1 MSSLLKRWA
10 HQSPLLPALIT
21 ATHQYT
27 WRELADKVDQMAAGL
42 TQQGVEAGRVVTS
55 VGKNSVEQLMVYL
68 ACLELGAINALTM
81 PQTKSELDVK
91 LATLYQDPRESHIWF
106 TQPLS
111 SAPCTATIT
120 PETEHT
126 FQTDYTVETD
136 CTFEIDCTYQ
146 TDHAP
151 MSLCCDV
158 QSRYDHDALAS
169 IVFTSG
175 STGTPKAVAHS
186 SRQHFA
192 SAQGLL
198 AVFPFKQGDCWLLS
212 LPLYHVSGLAIVYR
226 WLLSGAGLK
235 IGSGELS
242 QDIEGVTHASL
253 VATQLRRLLDSAQP
267 LQLKQVL
274 LGGGHVDH
282 ALSQQAAQRGIE
294 TWLGYGLTEA
304 ASTVTAKRIDCTYSA
319 GHLLAKRRLKIEGQR
334 IYIGGDTLASGYY
347 QCGQLTSLTVNGWFD
362 TKDLGEWLGDELR
375 IIGRADNQ
383 FISGGENI
391 HCEEIEQVLNRHP
404 MLDFALVVPVADREF
419 GHRPVAVIIPTDG
432 FDRDIMPEYLESQ
445 LSRFKWPTAYYSM
458 PADLSENGIKISR
471 YAVKQWLK
479 LNYQIE

>member
-1 MSSLLKRWA
+1 MSSLLKHWA

-21 ATHQYT
+21 PTHQYT
-27 WRELADKVDQMAAGL
+27 WRELADKVDQVAAGL
-42 TQQGVEAGRVVTS
+42 TQQGIQAGHVITS
-55 VGKNSVEQLMVYL
+55 VGKNSVEQLLVYL

-91 LATLYQDPRESHIWF
+91 LATLYQDPRESHVWF

-111 SAPCTATIT
+111 PAPCTATIT
-120 PETEHT
+120 LETEHI
-126 FQTDYTVETD
+126 FQTDYTYKT
-136 CTFEIDCTYQ
+136 DCTYQ

-151 MSLCCDV
+151 MSLHPDA
-158 QSRYDHDALAS
+158 QSRYDQDALAS

-175 STGTPKAVAHS
+175 STGTPKAVAHC
-186 SRQHFA
+186 SRQHLA

-235 IGSGELS
+235 VGSGELS
-242 QDIEGVTHASL
+242 QDIQGVTHASL

-282 ALSQQAAQRGIE
+282 GLSQQAAQRGIE

-304 ASTVTAKRIDCTYSA
+304 ASTVTAKRVDSTYSA
-319 GHLLAKRRLKIEGQR
+319 GRLLAKRRLKLEGQS
-334 IYIGGDTLASGYY
+334 IYIGGETLASGYY
-347 QCGQLTSLTVNGWFD
+347 QCGQLTPLTVNGWFD
-362 TKDLGEWLGDELR
+362 TKDLGEWVGDELR

-404 MLDFALVVPVADREF
+404 MIDFAIVVPVEDLEF
-419 GHRPVAVIIPTDG
+419 GHRPVAVIITSDG
-432 FDRDIMPEYLESQ
+432 FDSGIMPEYLDSQ
-445 LSRFKWPTAYYSM
+445 LSRFKWPTAYYTM
-458 PADLSENGIKISR
+458 PAGLSENGIKISR
-471 YAVKQWLK
+471 HAVKQWLK
-479 LNYQIE
+479 LNYPTQG